1 MFLAR
6 TERTIL
12 ATKKRQ
18 EVLMTNPAR
27 SRGFSLIEM
36 LFVLAVIGILGAIA
50 IPSYLGQ
57 RHRARVIGDAMANA
71 KVLQMGLESLK
82 ADTGTYGV
90 AGVYQWTANGA
101 ALTGP
106 ALIPTFTPNGNS
118 KMDFTVTIGP
128 GGVTYL
134 LDVFDP
140 TMAEARVYGT
150 NQLGQELFRWY

>member
-1 MFLAR
+1 MP
-6 TERTIL
+6 
-12 ATKKRQ
+12 
-18 EVLMTNPAR
+18 NPAR
-27 SRGFSLIEM
+27 TRGFSLIE
-36 LFVLAVIGILGAIA
+36 LLLVLAVIGILGAIA

-57 RHRARVIGDAMANA
+57 RHRARVIGDAMANT

-82 ADTGTYGV
+82 ADTGTYGA
-90 AGVYQWTANGA
+90 AGIYQWKANGT

-118 KMDFTVTIGP
+118 KMDFTVTIGA
-128 GGVTYL
+128 GGVTYT

-140 TMAEARVYGT
+140 TLGEARVYGT